1 MEQAVHLLMCNPED
15 FYEVAN
21 YVAAQ
26 LAQIIQ
32 DDDSLTVVVDKLVD
46 QVRPFI
52 NLTVGYFICPRVVWT
67 LSYKLIASYFP
78 LIRTHVLN

>member
-1 MEQAVHLLMCNPED
+1 MCNPED

-46 QVRPFI
+46 QVCPFT
-52 NLTVGYFICPRVVWT
+52 NLGNSYFFCLYVVWT
-67 LSYKLIASYFP
+67 
-78 LIRTHVLN
+78 